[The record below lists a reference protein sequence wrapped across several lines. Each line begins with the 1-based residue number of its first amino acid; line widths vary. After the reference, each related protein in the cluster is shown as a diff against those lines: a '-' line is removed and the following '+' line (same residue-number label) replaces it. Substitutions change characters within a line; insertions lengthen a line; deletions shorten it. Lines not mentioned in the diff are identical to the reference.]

1 MEFDVPSTLVRQTTN
16 KIKKLVT
23 SRHVVVD
30 SIQYGLELMY
40 IELNISM
47 LTKLE

>member
-23 SRHVVVD
+23 SRHVVD